1 MRARR
6 RCARSRGR
14 GSKNDLADRVAS
26 ARARPRRRPRGRVG
40 RSRRVRSDSCY
51 GCGDLRQP
59 APVPGGDR
67 VRHRERGSR
76 ARVRRNGARA
86 ARTLPASGAGS
97 RRPMKVA
104 ILAEGQF
111 ARATAK
117 TAIGVLRY
125 APFQVVAVVDSTRAG
140 KDAAECVGVGKG
152 VPVVARVEDALAR
165 GATVVLIGTA
175 AAAGRIPDGYRPAL
189 ARTLE
194 RGVEVWNGLHERV
207 LADPELAA
215 AAKRGGAKVRELREP
230 PPDIP
235 IGGHRARRM
244 GARVVLT
251 VGSDAAVGKMTASLE
266 IVSALRRAGERVEF
280 VATGQTG
287 IAIAGQGIAVDAVVA
302 DFIAGAAELMT
313 CEAADRADWVVVEG
327 QGSLTHPGFSGV
339 TLGLLHGAGPDLMVL
354 CHDVSRLSV
363 KGYDDG
369 LPLRPLRDYVRIY
382 EDAAAWRR
390 PPGYPPAR
398 VVAVALNTATVN
410 EEFAR
415 AMIETAAI
423 ETGLP
428 AADPVREGAA
438 GADRI
443 AHALRVAVPA

>member
-1 MRARR
+1 
-6 RCARSRGR
+6 
-14 GSKNDLADRVAS
+14 
-26 ARARPRRRPRGRVG
+26 
-40 RSRRVRSDSCY
+40 
-51 GCGDLRQP
+51 
-59 APVPGGDR
+59 
-67 VRHRERGSR
+67 
-76 ARVRRNGARA
+76 
-86 ARTLPASGAGS
+86 
-97 RRPMKVA
+97 MKVA

-111 ARATAK
+111 TRATAK

-125 APFQVVAVVDSTRAG
+125 APFEVVAVVDSTRAG
-140 KDAAECVGVGKG
+140 KDAAECVGVGAG
-152 VPVVARVEDALAR
+152 VPVVASVEDAIAG
-165 GATVVLIGTA
+165 GATVLLIGTA
-175 AAAGRIPDGYRPAL
+175 APGGHIPDGYRPAL
-189 ARTLE
+189 GRALE

-207 LADPELAA
+207 LADPALAA
-215 AAKRGGAKVRELREP
+215 AAKRGTARVRELREP
-230 PPDIP
+230 PADLP
-235 IGGHRARRM
+235 IGGHRARRAA
-244 GARVVLT
+244 ARVVLT

-266 IVSALRRAGERVEF
+266 IVAALRRAGERAEF

-302 DFIAGAAELMT
+302 DFIAGAAELMV
-313 CEAADRADWVVVEG
+313 CEAAERADWVIVEG

-390 PPGYPPAR
+390 APGYPPAR

-410 EEFAR
+410 DEFAQ

-443 AHALRVAVPA
+443 VHALRETVPA